1 MITTLKRKFY
11 LKPVLSLILYFSLS
25 AGANAQVLDTLF
37 VQFDFDKSVLTDKGK
52 QSIDSFFSKV
62 MQTGFIKNIHLTG
75 HCDSIG
81 NDGYNDTLSV
91 LRVFSIKDYLYG
103 KGASDQ
109 LITQQIGWGKRKPL
123 FDNSTEENR
132 WLNRRVEVVISS
144 IPKVRP
150 TPTAASSPPTPTVK
164 KNATTTEK
172 QPRKPPAKPKEF
184 TTIYDFVKD
193 VDTKTGDSL
202 VLKNLNFIG
211 GRHFPIASS
220 FKILE
225 ELLQVMRN
233 IPSLQIEIQG
243 HICCEVNGGDAVDT
257 DTRTRDLSIQRA
269 KFVYDYLK
277 GYGIGGDRM
286 KYTGFGSSRKLFTE
300 ELNEAE
306 QLANRR
312 VEIKIIS
319 K

>member
-1 MITTLKRKFY
+1 MITTLQRKFY
-11 LKPVLSLILYFSLS
+11 LKPGFLLILYFFYS
-25 AGANAQVLDTLF
+25 AVAKGQILDTLY
-37 VQFDFDKSVLTDKGK
+37 VQFDFDKFILTDKGK
-52 QSIDSFFSKV
+52 QSIDSFFSGV
-62 MQTGFIKNIHLTG
+62 MQKGFIKNIHLTG

-81 NDGYNDTLSV
+81 NNGYNDTLSV
-91 LRVFSIKDYLYG
+91 MRVFAIRDYLYV
-103 KGASDQ
+103 KGATDK

-132 WLNRRVEVVISS
+132 WLNRRVEIVISS

-150 TPTAASSPPTPTVK
+150 APTASSAAPPVQQTATAPPTPPQK
-164 KNATTTEK
+164 EK
-172 QPRKPPAKPKEF
+172 PRPKEF
-184 TTIYDFVKD
+184 NTIHDFVKD
-193 VDTKTGDSL
+193 TETKTGDSI

-225 ELLQVMRN
+225 ELLLVMRYV
-233 IPSLQIEIQG
+233 PSLQIEIQG
-243 HICCEVNGGDAVDT
+243 HICCEVNNLDAVDV
-257 DTRTRDLSIQRA
+257 DTGTRDLSIQRA

-277 GYGIGGDRM
+277 GHGIGADRM
-286 KYTGFGSSRKLFTE
+286 RYKGFGSSRKLFTE